1 MDLASSRRMCR
12 ECVGVLERCHRTDF
26 HCLFSVCCT
35 TSNLRCLSEWKGG
48 PSAVFGLSA
57 VLDSWRSHKSY
68 RLLFSKS
75 TANSERCMSLPYGSF
90 PKLEVDTRVDGDVFC
105 FTTSCA
111 ALFHLPH
118 CKGGRETLSSD
129 FLRQE
134 ALRWGDSR
142 LLGNWV
148 EQTPASGQE
157 KIDQSAQTVTA
168 ISYVNMDVILIS
180 QFVYYKLKNQKM
192 MKCSKSLKNFC
203 VTWILMCVT
212 LCIVLPC
219 QLLIRNQDQSSVM
232 ERSNFQRKSTEGTS
246 YLLFALAMLGN
257 CTYGLSLVLK
267 MPTTE
272 SFRALYFLHH
282 LPWLLGSFGVLLLD
296 VFVTVQFLLYGQ
308 HKGRQHALVA
318 LEVEPLLLGEE
329 QPSTVL
335 SPAHAW

>member
-75 TANSERCMSLPYGSF
+75 TANS
-90 PKLEVDTRVDGDVFC
+90 
-105 FTTSCA
+105 
-111 ALFHLPH
+111 
-118 CKGGRETLSSD
+118 GGRETLSSD

-232 ERSNFQRKSTEGTS
+232 ERSNNSLDMIEMSGFVCGYISCVFYLGSRFPQLYKNFQRKSTEGTS